1 MTLLPVPEGV
11 TVFSSTLVTGDRLHL
26 HGHADVGAPPSR
38 LRVLQRHGQALRGA
52 PPVDQP
58 GNFHEGLLL
67 RSVLAFN
74 IDQRRTEN
82 WDRF

>member
-11 TVFSSTLVTGDRLHL
+11 TVFSSTIVTGDRLHL
-26 HGHADVGAPPSR
+26 HRHADDRAPHSR

-58 GNFHEGLLL
+58 GNHGERNSYLNEPNN
-67 RSVLAFN
+67 AP
-74 IDQRRTEN
+74 
-82 WDRF
+82 